1 MTVADAL
8 TTAARRLAA
17 AGVEQARLDARVL
30 LAHAMGVAPLAL
42 VTWPE
47 RIPSAAEQARFAA
60 LLARREA
67 REPVARIL
75 GRREFWSLEFEVG
88 PATLDPRPDSE
99 TVVEAVLA
107 RLPDRDAEL
116 SLLDFGTGT
125 GCLLLA
131 LLSELP
137 RARGLGV
144 DRSTA
149 ALAVARRNASALSLV
164 QRVHFA
170 ACDWGRGLAGLFD
183 AIVAN
188 PPYIPDDDI
197 AGLAPEVAGFDP
209 RGALA
214 GGADGLDC
222 YRSLAPEVAR
232 LLAPDGVAVLEVGD
246 GQAQPV
252 LRIAA
257 AAGLRPAGIRRDL
270 AGIGRCVVLNGRAV

>member
-1 MTVADAL
+1 MTTGRAL
-8 TTAARRLAA
+8 AEATRRLAA

-30 LAHAMGVAPLAL
+30 LAHAMGVAPLSL

-47 RIPSAAEQARFAA
+47 RVPTPDQQARFETM
-60 LLARREA
+60 LARREA
-67 REPVARIL
+67 REPVARIM

-99 TVVEAVLA
+99 TVVDAVLA
-107 RLPDRDAEL
+107 SLPRRDAEL
-116 SLLDFGTGT
+116 ALLDFGTGT

-144 DRSTA
+144 DRSA
-149 ALAVARRNASALSLV
+149 EALAVARRNAIALSMA
-164 QRVHFA
+164 QRAHFA
-170 ACDWGRGLAGLFD
+170 ACDWGMGLAGLFD

-188 PPYIPDDDI
+188 PPYIPEDDI
-197 AGLAPEVAGFDP
+197 AGLAPEVADFDP

-222 YRSLAPEVAR
+222 YRSLAPHVAR
-232 LLAPDGVAVLEVGD
+232 LLAPRGVAVLEVGE

-257 AAGLRPAGIRRDL
+257 AAGLRSAGIRRDL
-270 AGIGRCVVLNGRAV
+270 AGIERCVVLNNGT